1 MDILMSAYLQTEH
14 GQVVALLC
22 SIGMA
27 GHFRLHELDG
37 VLARDEGVSGK
48 QTEDVLVAELL
59 LKRVLSLVQPV
70 GIEEERLAD
79 DIVEGFA
86 LKLYV

>member
-1 MDILMSAYLQTEH
+1 MSAYLQTEH
-14 GQVVALLC
+14 GQVVALLS

-27 GHFRLHELDG
+27 SHFRLHELDG

-48 QTEDVLVAELL
+48 QMEDVLVAELL
-59 LKRVLSLVQPV
+59 LKRVLCLVQSV

>member
-37 VLARDEGVSGK
+37 VLARDEGVSG
-48 QTEDVLVAELL
+48 
-59 LKRVLSLVQPV
+59 
-70 GIEEERLAD
+70 
-79 DIVEGFA
+79 
-86 LKLYV
+86 